1 LQTSDLSTGETVNS
15 CVSRLASIALLSIV
29 CTQPVVAADDPVLL
43 KDLTSVIA
51 LLGLPCGQVV
61 AATRL
66 GDNDH
71 VATCANGTRYR
82 VFINAEG
89 RVVAQK
95 Q

>member
-1 LQTSDLSTGETVNS
+1 MNDRANTWI
-15 CVSRLASIALLSIV
+15 LAALLTALSSL
-29 CTQPVVAADDPVLL
+29 PARAAEDAALL

-61 AATRL
+61 SATRL
-66 GDNDH
+66 SDDDH
-71 VATCANGTRYR
+71 VATCRDGNRYR

-89 RVVAQK
+89 KVVAQK

>member
-1 LQTSDLSTGETVNS
+1 VRDRIGVWPLV
-15 CVSRLASIALLSIV
+15 ALMMLFV
-29 CTQPVVAADDPVLL
+29 AVPARAADDAALL

-51 LLGLPCGQVV
+51 LLALPCGQVV
-61 AATRL
+61 SATRL

-71 VATCANGTRYR
+71 IATCRDGNRYR

>member
-1 LQTSDLSTGETVNS
+1 MNKRIKAWVLMIMMTAFFTGPS
-15 CVSRLASIALLSIV
+15 LAAED
-29 CTQPVVAADDPVLL
+29 AALL
-43 KDLTSVIA
+43 KDMTSVIA

-61 AATRL
+61 SVIKQ

-71 VATCANGTRYR
+71 IATCKDGNRYR
-82 VFINAEG
+82 VFLNAEG

>member
-1 LQTSDLSTGETVNS
+1 MG
-15 CVSRLASIALLSIV
+15 AAIALAVLGAPPSRG
-29 CTQPVVAADDPVLL
+29 ADDAALL

-61 AATRL
+61 SATRL
-66 GDNDH
+66 KDNDH
-71 VATCANGTRYR
+71 IAICQDGNRYR